1 MYAYGHSH
9 AAEQTFL
16 TYERTSFRIIPG
28 GDTATI
34 VMRMAVVNY
43 VNFKSGAAGFNW
55 RKK

>member
-9 AAEQTFL
+9 AAEQAFL